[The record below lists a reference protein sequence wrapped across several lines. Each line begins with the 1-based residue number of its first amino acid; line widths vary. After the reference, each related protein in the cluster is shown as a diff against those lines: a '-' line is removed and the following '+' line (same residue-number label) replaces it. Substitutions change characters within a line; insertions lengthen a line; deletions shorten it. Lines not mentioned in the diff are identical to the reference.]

1 MKILIRCFIGLLLF
15 YSLSCW
21 GAPVQGVEEIKEA
34 VRNAQG
40 HFERLG
46 PWIIQYPDPVESWMT
61 LRLEMNPKEA
71 FMTDPTARPG
81 EFRVR
86 LINPSALMTSLGNL
100 KEIGVSVYVGD
111 NTGGQGTSQCEIY
124 VIFMAT
130 GNYAPIDIERIYN
143 TQRSAVHLDIAPPDR
158 AQFVGFSRE
167 KAYFR
172 RQVGDVTPV
181 TITLKLYDSGYWYDY
196 QASLA
201 ACAAPFFPAP
211 PQTTP
216 PQFPITL
223 PPTQQPDLWHIASN
237 DKRMILV
244 PEGLF
249 QSTYKSHEAIY
260 LNPFYLSAPITHSEY
275 ARFLNEHWKKFKR
288 LTDKEGHELISDH
301 CSAIGRQKEEN
312 SNIVWTI
319 LGAPFRWVGR
329 LFSGKPFIPFVVLQD
344 RDKDK
349 LVTHIS
355 WIGALAYC
363 QFYDLALP
371 TEYQWEKAVQ
381 TRTLQLIDINEWT
394 NAWYAERVAIDF
406 PLLNP
411 QGPVDGTK
419 KLYLRPLNPALF
431 YREAAPADY
440 HASDLGFRCVKN
452 IN

>member
-1 MKILIRCFIGLLLF
+1 MKTLTLCLVSLFF
-15 YSLSCW
+15 YSLPSW
-21 GAPVQGVEEIKEA
+21 SSPVQGVEEIKDA
-34 VRNAQG
+34 IRNAQG

-46 PWIIQYPDPVESWMT
+46 PWIIRYPDAVESWMT
-61 LRLEMNPKEA
+61 LKLEMNPKEA
-71 FMTDPTARPG
+71 FMTDPTAKSG

-124 VIFMAT
+124 VTFMAT
-130 GNYAPIDIERIYN
+130 GNYAPIDIERMYN
-143 TQRSAVHLDIAPPDR
+143 TQRSAVHMDIAPPDR

-244 PEGLF
+244 SEGLF
-249 QSTYKSHEAIY
+249 QSAYKSHEAIY
-260 LNPFYLSAPITHSEY
+260 LNPFYLSSPFTNNEY
-275 ARFLNEHWKKFKR
+275 AKFLNDYWKKYKR
-288 LTDKEGHELISDH
+288 LTDKEGHELISG
-301 CSAIGRQKEEN
+301 SQNAIGRQKEEN

-319 LGAPFRWVGR
+319 LGAPFRWIGR
-329 LFSGKPFIPFVVLQD
+329 LFSGKPFIPFVVFQD

-349 LVTHIS
+349 PISHVS

-381 TRTLQLIDINEWT
+381 TRTLQLTDMNEWT

-419 KLYLRPLNPALF
+419 KLYLRPLNPTLF
-431 YREAAPADY
+431 YREATSPDY
-440 HASDLGFRCVKN
+440 HSSELSFRCVKN